1 MKLTHKLIA
10 GLALSSVIA
19 FGAMAGDGKHKHRHG
34 GSKIERMTEHLD
46 LTQEQ
51 QVSIAALLKEYRAGM
66 RMLPKGMSSDDVP
79 PLPSREEMK
88 EKMAQHKAERLAK
101 LKDLLGAS
109 AFDESTVRDKL
120 AERAQKHSDYKVN
133 QMKMQHAIYQQL
145 DSIQQDKYLAMLSK
159 KGQRKGK
166 RMHRKHEKK
175 MHIAH

>member
-10 GLALSSVIA
+10 GLALSSVMA
-19 FGAMAGDGKHKHRHG
+19 FGAMAGDGKREHRHG

-79 PLPSREEMK
+79 PPPSRKKMK

-145 DSIQQDKYLAMLSK
+145 DSDQQDKYLAMLSK

-166 RMHRKHEKK
+166 RMHRKHEKR
-175 MHIAH
+175 MRTAH